1 MTQALTEESAT
12 PATNAT
18 PPSKAA
24 MANVQQRERIS
35 AVNNWRGQCLD
46 NFAPEHAILRCSE
59 RLLALDQPCVFKL
72 EETAGNRTRTLG
84 RSLLDTWPKQPESK
98 RLASLLDQ
106 WSIREKE
113 RNELVHGRFT
123 IRAGCDSAWLL
134 INETS
139 SVKKGIVIA
148 GRSMLDSRQ
157 ADAFLKQ
164 VIAERKQLEEALE
177 VFEGIVAP

>member
-1 MTQALTEESAT
+1 MIEID
-12 PATNAT
+12 

-24 MANVQQRERIS
+24 LANAQQRERIA

-46 NFAPEHAILRCSE
+46 NFARVEHAILRCCE
-59 RLLALDQPCVFKL
+59 RLLAVDQPCAFKL
-72 EETAGNRTRTLG
+72 EESARKRTRTLW
-84 RSLLDTWPKQPESK
+84 RSLLETWPKQPESS

-134 INETS
+134 INDTS
-139 SVKKGIVIA
+139 CVKKGMVIA
-148 GRSMLDSRQ
+148 GRAMLDSRQ

-164 VIAERKQLEEALE
+164 VIAERKQLEDALDAFA
-177 VFEGIVAP
+177 VSVAT